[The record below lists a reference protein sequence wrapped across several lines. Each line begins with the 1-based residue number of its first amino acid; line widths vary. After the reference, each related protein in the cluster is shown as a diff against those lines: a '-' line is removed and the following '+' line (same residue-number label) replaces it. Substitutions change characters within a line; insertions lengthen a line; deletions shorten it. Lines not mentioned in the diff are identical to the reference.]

1 MELEPVRG
9 HGLTI
14 IVPFL
19 TEEIPIAVRE
29 EVLCLAHLLVYKWGI
44 TVTRLQFVVMKNKFL
59 I

>member
-29 EVLCLAHLLVYKWGI
+29 EVLCLAHLLLYK
-44 TVTRLQFVVMKNKFL
+44 
-59 I
+59 